1 MKPLAVPMRSA
12 VHTAVLVLEFGE
24 IFGPVLFASDGAAD
38 KLHAVLRSTAQCAF
52 GREQLLLVRIRRR
65 HSSTRPTRQRKQTRV
80 RIHRRKSILRRVTC
94 VIVPVLSDRI

>member
-38 KLHAVLRSTAQCAF
+38 KLHAVLSSTAQCAF
-52 GREQLLLVRIRRR
+52 GREQLLLMRVVAG
-65 HSSTRPTRQRKQTRV
+65 TAAPTDPTAQTDTCA
-80 RIHRRKSILRRVTC
+80 HPQAQKNTAAVTC